1 MKDYCKDMKTTLTP
15 DREKL
20 VKDMTNYLCEVQKS
34 AQDIVVNGVAIVT
47 LLIDGILYKGRK
59 VIHQL
64 NESNRQICIT
74 PDKSV
79 SKIMELVQ
87 EALPRRY
94 RHRWFVLAP
103 VGMKIKP
110 AEFLG

>member
-20 VKDMTNYLCEVQKS
+20 VKSMSNYLCEVQAHNDAS
-34 AQDIVVNGVAIVT
+34 NGVVIVEM
-47 LLIDGILYKGRK
+47 LIDGILYQGHK

-103 VGMKIKP
+103 VGLKIKP